1 MIVPV
6 PLARAQKFIIGQ
18 QSNRTTTTTTT
29 TTKNR
34 TKRGNSDVPKFQ
46 YKVNV
51 LFLLNLKMFL

>member
-6 PLARAQKFIIGQ
+6 PLTRAQKFVIGQ
-18 QSNRTTTTTTT
+18 QSNRTTTTTT
-29 TTKNR
+29 KNR
-34 TKRGNSDVPKFQ
+34 PKRGNSDVPKFQ

>member
-6 PLARAQKFIIGQ
+6 PLTRAQKVIIGQ
-18 QSNRTTTTTTT
+18 QSNRTTTTIA
-29 TTKNR
+29 TKNR